1 MHARAAIVSA
11 SAFARGTESP
21 EPIVPSARVV
31 DENAH
36 ARCAREAK
44 RTACDASNA
53 ARARVLARARVGN
66 VDAAS
71 PRGAARAPLSP
82 LRDDATPLR
91 RARSLMAEAATTPS
105 AVDGVEPRAS
115 SRGRRARSA
124 GARDA
129 EKDAD
134 ALEDEAPRRAAS
146 DAASVASAS
155 ALDAANAIAKYADR
169 ERQLVAFMKEM
180 ASNADARLNDALDAL
195 RASETQREE
204 ELAAMAL
211 AADAERETLEY
222 SILLENKARVKER
235 ERVVEL
241 ETLLAMKEREIE
253 ALAAERRVA
262 APPSAAAVRYAASVR
277 DEVRAILR
285 AEFKRELADEL
296 LK

>member
-11 SAFARGTESP
+11 SASIARGTESSHS
-21 EPIVPSARVV
+21 EPFVPSARVV

-36 ARCAREAK
+36 AELRCAGKTSREELSPSQ
-44 RTACDASNA
+44 R
-53 ARARVLARARVGN
+53 ARALAGIM
-66 VDAAS
+66 DAAS
-71 PRGAARAPLSP
+71 ALGTRAPLSP
-82 LRDDATPLR
+82 LGNGTTPLR
-91 RARSLMAEAATTPS
+91 RARSLMAEAATTS
-105 AVDGVEPRAS
+105 AANGLKQIRAS
-115 SRGRRARSA
+115 RANRASSA

-129 EKDAD
+129 EENLD

-180 ASNADARLNDALDAL
+180 ASSADARLNDALDAL
-195 RASETQREE
+195 SASEAQREE

-211 AADAERETLEY
+211 AADAEREALEF

-241 ETLLAMKEREIE
+241 ETLLALKQREID
-253 ALAAERRVA
+253 ALAAERGGAR
-262 APPSAAAVRYAASVR
+262 PSAAAIRYAANVR
-277 DEVRAILR
+277 DEVKAILR